1 MWSSFVSIAS
11 SEALKVKEAKAV
23 PNDLGNVGP
32 IGTCVVADIDG
43 EVAAAAEAATCG
55 EATAIADG
63 DFGTS
68 IGSDEA
74 DEVADAVVNDGVIGV
89 CAEVVAAAEAAAA
102 GEAAAAA
109 AAVADGKS
117 GAFAVET
124 SIGSCEADA
133 AVVGEG
139 DGDNEMVILTVVDF
153 PLGVTGVLMVGG
165 LLKAGP
171 LLAGVRPICQ

>member
-43 EVAAAAEAATCG
+43 EV
-55 EATAIADG
+55 
-63 DFGTS
+63 
-68 IGSDEA
+68 
-74 DEVADAVVNDGVIGV
+74 
-89 CAEVVAAAEAAAA
+89 VAAAEAAAA

-109 AAVADGKS
+109 AVADGNS

-133 AVVGEG
+133 AVVGDG
-139 DGDNEMVILTVVDF
+139 DGDGDGEMVILTVVDF

-165 LLKAGP
+165 LLEAVP